1 MITLTFP
8 DGRSREYPEGIKSS
22 ELVAELG
29 GRIAREAIAAKLDA
43 EVLDLSRPLTRSG
56 RILFLTADSPEGMD
70 VFWHSAAHIMAHAV
84 KQLYPEAQF
93 AFGPPVEEGF
103 YYDIDVKS
111 SFTPEDL

>member
-1 MITLTFP
+1 SSR
-8 DGRSREYPEGIKSS
+8 GRHASFSRDWSS
-22 ELVAELG
+22 DVCSS
-29 GRIAREAIAAKLDA
+29 
-43 EVLDLSRPLTRSG
+43 DL
-56 RILFLTADSPEGMD
+56 DSPEGMD

-111 SFTPEDL
+111 SFTPEDLQRIEEKKIGRASCRDRLLNCGHGG